1 MIKILLFFIIPVII
15 GALTSR
21 NAGKN
26 NNKKLISQ
34 STILTEPILK
44 SLTTRIAKS
53 LSLNEIP
60 VRIHEVNSFNG
71 LATSDGKIFITRG
84 ALDDFYKGKVTAEE
98 LSSIIAHELGHVALG
113 HSKRRMVDFSMQNA
127 LRIILSLAFGRLI
140 PAIGTYIANF
150 LTSLLAAKLSRN
162 DEYEA
167 DAYAAALLT
176 KAGIVTP
183 KGLARNR
190 KYAIL
195 IAFVAAAILTPPDVI
210 SQVMLATPIIL
221 LYEISIIASK
231 IMYKNNN

>member
-21 NAGKN
+21 SAGKN

-44 SLTTRIAKS
+44 SLTTRLAKS

-113 HSKRRMVDFSMQNA
+113 HSKRRMIDFSMQNA
-127 LRIILSLAFGRLI
+127 LRIILSLAIGRLI

-167 DAYAAALLT
+167 DAYAAALLAKSGIGTNAQISLLKKLDTLGKDNGSIPQWLMSHPKTSDRILAIEKLT
-176 KAGIVTP
+176 K
-183 KGLARNR
+183 NW
-190 KYAIL
+190 
-195 IAFVAAAILTPPDVI
+195 AAK
-210 SQVMLATPIIL
+210 S
-221 LYEISIIASK
+221 
-231 IMYKNNN
+231 

>member
-21 NAGKN
+21 SAGKN

-44 SLTTRIAKS
+44 SLTTRLAKS

-113 HSKRRMVDFSMQNA
+113 HSKRRMIDFSMQNA
-127 LRIILSLAFGRLI
+127 LRIILSLAIGRLI

-167 DAYAAALLT
+167 DAYAAALLAKSGIGTNAQISLLKKLDTLGKDNGSIPQWLMSHPKTSDRILAIEKLT
-176 KAGIVTP
+176 KNWTA
-183 KGLARNR
+183 K
-190 KYAIL
+190 
-195 IAFVAAAILTPPDVI
+195 
-210 SQVMLATPIIL
+210 S
-221 LYEISIIASK
+221 
-231 IMYKNNN
+231 